1 MRPCIHDCTKLVK
14 LKKNFLY
21 KRNKYLQ
28 NTDAFKKRCI
38 IILKC
43 WFAAQETFI
52 KNCEKNIYISEG
64 WYNTFSLAPNQH

>member
-1 MRPCIHDCTKLVK
+1 MK
-14 LKKNFLY
+14 LKKTFYTKGTNTY
-21 KRNKYLQ
+21 KTLMH
-28 NTDAFKKRCI
+28 FKKRCI